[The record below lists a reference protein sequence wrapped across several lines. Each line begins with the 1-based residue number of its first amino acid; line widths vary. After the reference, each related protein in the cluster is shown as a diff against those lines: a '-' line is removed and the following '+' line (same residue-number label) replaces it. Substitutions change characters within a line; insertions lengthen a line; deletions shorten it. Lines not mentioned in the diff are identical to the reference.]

1 MSQKVSHHG
10 DLISWEIVRSFSN
23 ALIECYINDER
34 WLPGPQT
41 TWPLARPNTCIK

>member
-10 DLISWEIVRSFSN
+10 DLISREIVRSFSK

-41 TWPLARPNTCIK
+41 TWPLARRKPAIK